1 MARPN
6 FMKKSNAS
14 AVESDA
20 TDLEFPDWSGMNPSP
35 DLVGVDAA
43 FELCEQYVLW
53 FAEGHPARRY
63 QRLEKCAVEFTL

>member
-1 MARPN
+1 
-6 FMKKSNAS
+6 MKKSNAS